1 MTDDDIRFIQ
11 AAMQYLDVRVVDL
24 EVNPRVVDVNV
35 KLAPGR
41 VPLVSLGQG
50 FLQSN
55 PALRRQKIVHELLH
69 VRGLMHD
76 ARSRRDLGY
85 YSNPRRDRLSALIR
99 DDIERAARFTGR

>member
-1 MTDDDIRFIQ
+1 MTDDDIRFAQ
-11 AAMQYLDVRVVDL
+11 AAMQYLEVRAVDV
-24 EVNPRVVDVNV
+24 EINPRVADVNV
-35 KLAPGR
+35 RLAPGR
-41 VPLVSLGQG
+41 VPLISLGQG

-85 YSNPRRDRLSALIR
+85 YSNPRRDRLSPQVR
-99 DDIERAARFTGR
+99 DDIERGARRWL